1 MLMMM
6 IVMTFKMMI
15 VMTIKMMMMMGVR
28 VVVNDDDD
36 GYVYY

>member
-1 MLMMM
+1 MMM